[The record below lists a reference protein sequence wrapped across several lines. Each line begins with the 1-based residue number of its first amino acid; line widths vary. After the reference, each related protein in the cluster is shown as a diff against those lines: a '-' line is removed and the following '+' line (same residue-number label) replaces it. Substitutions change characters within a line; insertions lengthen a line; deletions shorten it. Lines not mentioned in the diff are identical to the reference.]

1 LSVEPASDVSHAFP
15 ESFLPQLTGSPR
27 LRLAVIGCG
36 RVFERF
42 HHPALLGSPDWELVG
57 AVDIR
62 PARLGWLQSVRPGVP
77 GAESL
82 GALHEVALLDA
93 VLIATPPES
102 HCALGAEVLRGGA
115 HLLVEKPLALHPA
128 EAGSLLALAESTGR
142 QVWVG
147 FNRRFR
153 SGYGELRRRLAE
165 LPPGRIHG
173 LEFDLHTDP
182 RRWDAITR
190 PTSDPETRGGLID
203 DLASHQLD
211 LLPWLLRRPVEAVCA
226 RYLRREPG
234 ETVVEIGLRLAGGL
248 DVRCRAGHGARQLE
262 RIVVDVGDQLLVAA
276 SGGVLGTSRALAPFA
291 ARRLAGSSIADAVRR
306 RWARQPKAAV
316 DIIRRQHA
324 DWAAALRGA
333 STPIGAAADGRA
345 GARCV
350 ALTDAARHS
359 LAGGG
364 AWVAVALQDTW

>member
-1 LSVEPASDVSHAFP
+1 M
-15 ESFLPQLTGSPR
+15 
-27 LRLAVIGCG
+27 IGCG

-42 HHPALLGSPDWELVG
+42 HHPALLESPDWELVG

-62 PARLGWLQSVRPGVP
+62 PARLRWLSSVRPGVP
-77 GAESL
+77 VAESL
-82 GALHEVALLDA
+82 GALPDSAPLDA

-102 HCALGAEVLRGGA
+102 HCALGAEALRGGA
-115 HLLVEKPLALHPA
+115 HLLIEKPLALQRA
-128 EAGSLLALAESTGR
+128 EAASLLALAESTGR

-153 SGYGELRRRLAE
+153 LGYGELRRRLRE
-165 LPPGRIHG
+165 LPADRLRG

-190 PTSDPETRGGLID
+190 PTSDPEGRGGLID
-203 DLASHQLD
+203 DLACHQLD
-211 LLPWLLRRPVEAVCA
+211 LVSWLLGRPVEAVCA
-226 RYLRREPG
+226 RYLRREPAG
-234 ETVVEIGLRLAGGL
+234 TVVEIGLRLAGGM
-248 DVRCRAGHGARQLE
+248 DVRCRAGHGTRQLE
-262 RIVVDVGDQLLVAA
+262 RIVVDVGDQLLIAA
-276 SGGVLGTSRALAPFA
+276 SGGLLGTSRALAPFA
-291 ARRLAGSSIADAVRR
+291 GRRLAARSFADAVRR
-306 RWARQPKAAV
+306 RLTRQPKATV

-333 STPIGAAADGRA
+333 SRPIGAAADGLA
-345 GARCV
+345 GVRCV

-364 AWVAVALQDTW
+364 AWVPVALQGDP